1 MGFFGR
7 KKDKEKEK
15 EKKGGLFGWMKRKQ
29 ADEPEREEQ
38 IVEPELETDTDDVAA
53 QMLAEREAAR
63 QAETEQ
69 WREAAEAEI
78 AADQAEAAALAAK
91 AAQDELLTEEE
102 DSEAENEEDEDE
114 EEPIAVTFQP
124 EEAESEAEEA
134 EPETVKVEPEAV
146 AEPETVKV
154 EPEAVAEPETVES
167 EPEAVAEPETVE
179 TELEE
184 VTEPE
189 TVESEL
195 EEVAESETV
204 ESELEEVAEPETVE
218 PEPEEV
224 AEPETVEPE
233 PEEIAEPETVESEL
247 EEVAEPETVET
258 EPKEV
263 AEPETVE
270 TEPEEV
276 AEPETVETEP
286 EEVAELETEE
296 SESEELD
303 ETEAEAS
310 EPEEFD
316 ETEAEASEP
325 EEPQEPEK
333 KKKKGFFE
341 KIRDG
346 LRKTKDS
353 VIAKMQ
359 LVLNAFTKIDED
371 LFDQLEETMIMG
383 DMGAETSIEI
393 CDQLRKRVKE
403 RGITDPKQIM
413 GLIQEI
419 IGEMLGEDQTLQ
431 LQTKPSVIM
440 VIGVNG
446 AGKTTTIGK
455 LCHQLKE
462 DGKKVIVAA
471 ADTFRAAAI
480 DQLEVWT
487 DRAGVELVKHAEG
500 SDPAAVVYDAIEA
513 AKARNC
519 DVLIC
524 DTAGRL
530 HNKKNLMQEL
540 AKINRII
547 ENKAA
552 GCDKEILLVLDATTG
567 QNAVNQARLFKEV
580 ADITGIVLTKLDGT
594 AKGGIIVS
602 IKNELEIPVKLIGVG
617 EKIDDLQ
624 PFHARDFVNALFETE
639 ERK

>member
-38 IVEPELETDTDDVAA
+38 IVEPEPETDTDDIAA

-69 WREAAEAEI
+69 WREEAEAEI

-102 DSEAENEEDEDE
+102 DSEADAEDEEDEDD

-124 EEAESEAEEA
+124 EEAESEAEE
-134 EPETVKVEPEAV
+134 V
-146 AEPETVKV
+146 EPETVKV
-154 EPEAVAEPETVES
+154 EPEAVAEPETVEP
-167 EPEAVAEPETVE
+167 EPEA
-179 TELEE
+179 
-184 VTEPE
+184 
-189 TVESEL
+189 
-195 EEVAESETV
+195 VAESETV

-218 PEPEEV
+218 TEPEAVAEPETVETEPEEIAEPETVESEPEEV

-233 PEEIAEPETVESEL
+233 PEEVAESETEESES
-247 EEVAEPETVET
+247 EEVAEPETE
-258 EPKEV
+258 EV
-263 AEPETVE
+263 
-270 TEPEEV
+270 EPEEV
-276 AEPETVETEP
+276 AEP
-286 EEVAELETEE
+286 ETEE

-310 EPEEFD
+310 EPEG
-316 ETEAEASEP
+316 
-325 EEPQEPEK
+325 PQEPEK

>member
-38 IVEPELETDTDDVAA
+38 IVEPEPETDTDDVAA

-69 WREAAEAEI
+69 WREEAEAEI

-102 DSEAENEEDEDE
+102 DSEADAEDE
-114 EEPIAVTFQP
+114 EDDEEPIVVTFQP
-124 EEAESEAEEA
+124 EEDEPEEVAEPEAVEAEPEEIA
-134 EPETVKVEPEAV
+134 EPETVEVEPEAV
-146 AEPETVKV
+146 AE
-154 EPEAVAEPETVES
+154 
-167 EPEAVAEPETVE
+167 
-179 TELEE
+179 
-184 VTEPE
+184 
-189 TVESEL
+189 
-195 EEVAESETV
+195 SETV
-204 ESELEEVAEPETVE
+204 EI
-218 PEPEEV
+218 EPEEV
-224 AEPETVEPE
+224 AEPETVETE
-233 PEEIAEPETVESEL
+233 PEEVAEPETVEVEPEEVAEPETVETEL

-258 EPKEV
+258 EPEEIAEPEMVETEPEEV
-263 AEPETVE
+263 AEPETVETEPEEIAEPETVE

-286 EEVAELETEE
+286 EEIA
-296 SESEELD
+296 
-303 ETEAEAS
+303 
-310 EPEEFD
+310 EPEELD

>member
-38 IVEPELETDTDDVAA
+38 IVEPEPETDTDDVAA

-69 WREAAEAEI
+69 WREEAEAEI

-91 AAQDELLTEEE
+91 AAQDELLTGEE
-102 DSEAENEEDEDE
+102 DSEADAEDEEDEDD

-146 AEPETVKV
+146 AEPETV
-154 EPEAVAEPETVES
+154 EPEPEEV
-167 EPEAVAEPETVE
+167 VEPETVE
-179 TELEE
+179 T
-184 VTEPE
+184 
-189 TVESEL
+189 
-195 EEVAESETV
+195 
-204 ESELEEVAEPETVE
+204 
-218 PEPEEV
+218 
-224 AEPETVEPE
+224 
-233 PEEIAEPETVESEL
+233 
-247 EEVAEPETVET
+247 
-258 EPKEV
+258 
-263 AEPETVE
+263 
-270 TEPEEV
+270 
-276 AEPETVETEP
+276 
-286 EEVAELETEE
+286 
-296 SESEELD
+296 
-303 ETEAEAS
+303 
-310 EPEEFD
+310 
-316 ETEAEASEP
+316 EP

>member
-38 IVEPELETDTDDVAA
+38 IVEPEPETDTDDVAA

-69 WREAAEAEI
+69 WREEAEAEI

-102 DSEAENEEDEDE
+102 DSEADAEDEEDEDD

-124 EEAESEAEEA
+124 EEAESEAEE
-134 EPETVKVEPEAV
+134 V
-146 AEPETVKV
+146 EPETVKV
-154 EPEAVAEPETVES
+154 EPEAVAEPETVEP
-167 EPEAVAEPETVE
+167 EPEA
-179 TELEE
+179 
-184 VTEPE
+184 
-189 TVESEL
+189 
-195 EEVAESETV
+195 VAESETV

-218 PEPEEV
+218 TEPEAV
-224 AEPETVEPE
+224 AEPETVETE
-233 PEEIAEPETVESEL
+233 PEEIAEPETVESEPEEIAEPDTVEPEPEEVAESETEESES
-247 EEVAEPETVET
+247 EEVAEPETE
-258 EPKEV
+258 EV
-263 AEPETVE
+263 
-270 TEPEEV
+270 EPEEV
-276 AEPETVETEP
+276 AEPETEESES
-286 EEVAELETEE
+286 EEVAEPETEE

-310 EPEEFD
+310 EPEG
-316 ETEAEASEP
+316 
-325 EEPQEPEK
+325 PQEPEK

>member
-38 IVEPELETDTDDVAA
+38 IVEPEPETDTDDVAA

-69 WREAAEAEI
+69 WREEAEAEI

-102 DSEAENEEDEDE
+102 DSEADAEDEDD

-146 AEPETVKV
+146 AE
-154 EPEAVAEPETVES
+154 S
-167 EPEAVAEPETVE
+167 
-179 TELEE
+179 
-184 VTEPE
+184 
-189 TVESEL
+189 
-195 EEVAESETV
+195 
-204 ESELEEVAEPETVE
+204 
-218 PEPEEV
+218 
-224 AEPETVEPE
+224 
-233 PEEIAEPETVESEL
+233 ETVESEL

-258 EPKEV
+258 EL
-263 AEPETVE
+263 
-270 TEPEEV
+270 EEV

-286 EEVAELETEE
+286 EEVAESETEE
-296 SESEELD
+296 
-303 ETEAEAS
+303 S

-325 EEPQEPEK
+325 EEPEK

-371 LFDQLEETMIMG
+371 LFDQLEETMIIG

>member
-38 IVEPELETDTDDVAA
+38 IVEPEPETDTDDIAA

-69 WREAAEAEI
+69 WREEAEAEI

-102 DSEAENEEDEDE
+102 DSEADAEDEEDEDD

-124 EEAESEAEEA
+124 EEAESEAEE
-134 EPETVKVEPEAV
+134 V
-146 AEPETVKV
+146 EPETVKV
-154 EPEAVAEPETVES
+154 EPEAVAEPETVEPEPEAVAES
-167 EPEAVAEPETVE
+167 ETVESELEEVAEPETVKTEPEAVAEPETVE
-179 TELEE
+179 TEPEE
-184 VTEPE
+184 IAEPE
-189 TVESEL
+189 TVESEPEEIAEPETVEPEP
-195 EEVAESETV
+195 EEVAESETE
-204 ESELEEVAEPETVE
+204 ESESEEVAEPETVE

-224 AEPETVEPE
+224 AEPETVE
-233 PEEIAEPETVESEL
+233 T
-247 EEVAEPETVET
+247 
-258 EPKEV
+258 
-263 AEPETVE
+263 
-270 TEPEEV
+270 
-276 AEPETVETEP
+276 
-286 EEVAELETEE
+286 
-296 SESEELD
+296 
-303 ETEAEAS
+303 
-310 EPEEFD
+310 
-316 ETEAEASEP
+316 EP

>member
-29 ADEPEREEQ
+29 VDEPEREEQ
-38 IVEPELETDTDDVAA
+38 IVEPEPETDTDDVAA

-69 WREAAEAEI
+69 WREEAEAEI

-102 DSEAENEEDEDE
+102 DSEADAEDEDD

-134 EPETVKVEPEAV
+134 EPETVKVEPE
-146 AEPETVKV
+146 
-154 EPEAVAEPETVES
+154 
-167 EPEAVAEPETVE
+167 
-179 TELEE
+179 
-184 VTEPE
+184 
-189 TVESEL
+189 
-195 EEVAESETV
+195 
-204 ESELEEVAEPETVE
+204 TVE
-218 PEPEEV
+218 PEPE
-224 AEPETVEPE
+224 
-233 PEEIAEPETVESEL
+233 
-247 EEVAEPETVET
+247 
-258 EPKEV
+258 EV

-276 AEPETVETEP
+276 AEPET
-286 EEVAELETEE
+286 EE
-296 SESEELD
+296 SESEEL
-303 ETEAEAS
+303 
-310 EPEEFD
+310 D

>member
-38 IVEPELETDTDDVAA
+38 IVEQEPETDTDDVAA

-69 WREAAEAEI
+69 WREEAEAEI
-78 AADQAEAAALAAK
+78 AADQVEAAALAAK

-102 DSEAENEEDEDE
+102 
-114 EEPIAVTFQP
+114 PIVVTFQP
-124 EEAESEAEEA
+124 EEADSEAEET
-134 EPETVKVEPEAV
+134 EPEE
-146 AEPETVKV
+146 
-154 EPEAVAEPETVES
+154 VAEPETVES
-167 EPEAVAEPETVE
+167 ELEEITEPETVE

-184 VTEPE
+184 ITEPETLETELEEAAEPETEESESEEITEPE
-189 TVESEL
+189 TVETEP
-195 EEVAESETV
+195 EEVTELETV

-218 PEPEEV
+218 
-224 AEPETVEPE
+224 
-233 PEEIAEPETVESEL
+233 SEL
-247 EEVAEPETVET
+247 EEVT
-258 EPKEV
+258 EL
-263 AEPETVE
+263 ETVE

-276 AEPETVETEP
+276 AEPETVESEP
-286 EEVAELETEE
+286 EEVAEPETEE
-296 SESEELD
+296 SELE
-303 ETEAEAS
+303 
-310 EPEEFD
+310 
-316 ETEAEASEP
+316 
-325 EEPQEPEK
+325 EPEK

>member
-38 IVEPELETDTDDVAA
+38 IVEPEPETDTDDVAA

-69 WREAAEAEI
+69 WREEAEAEI

-102 DSEAENEEDEDE
+102 DSEADAEDEDD

-124 EEAESEAEEA
+124 EEAEPEAEEA

-146 AEPETVKV
+146 AEPETV
-154 EPEAVAEPETVES
+154 
-167 EPEAVAEPETVE
+167 E
-179 TELEE
+179 TE
-184 VTEPE
+184 P
-189 TVESEL
+189 

-218 PEPEEV
+218 TEPEEIAEPETVETEPEAV

-233 PEEIAEPETVESEL
+233 PEE
-247 EEVAEPETVET
+247 VAEPETVDT
-258 EPKEV
+258 EPEEI

-286 EEVAELETEE
+286 EEVAEPETVEP
-296 SESEELD
+296 
-303 ETEAEAS
+303 
-310 EPEEFD
+310 EPEEVAEP
-316 ETEAEASEP
+316 ETVETEP

>member
-38 IVEPELETDTDDVAA
+38 IVEPEPETDTDDVAA

-69 WREAAEAEI
+69 WREEAEAEI

-102 DSEAENEEDEDE
+102 DSEADAEDEEDEDD

-146 AEPETVKV
+146 AEPETV
-154 EPEAVAEPETVES
+154 ET
-167 EPEAVAEPETVE
+167 
-179 TELEE
+179 
-184 VTEPE
+184 
-189 TVESEL
+189 
-195 EEVAESETV
+195 
-204 ESELEEVAEPETVE
+204 ELEEVAEPETEGV
-218 PEPEEV
+218 EPEEV
-224 AEPETVEPE
+224 AEPET
-233 PEEIAEPETVESEL
+233 
-247 EEVAEPETVET
+247 
-258 EPKEV
+258 
-263 AEPETVE
+263 
-270 TEPEEV
+270 
-276 AEPETVETEP
+276 
-286 EEVAELETEE
+286 EE
-296 SESEELD
+296 SESEEL
-303 ETEAEAS
+303 
-310 EPEEFD
+310 D